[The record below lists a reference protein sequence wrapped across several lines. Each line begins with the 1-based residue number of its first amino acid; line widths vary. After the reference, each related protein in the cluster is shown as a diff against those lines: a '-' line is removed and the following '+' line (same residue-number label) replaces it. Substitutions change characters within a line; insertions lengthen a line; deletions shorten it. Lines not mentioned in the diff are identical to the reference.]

1 MVRICSIDGCE
12 LKHKAK
18 GFCNHHYQK
27 NKTYGNPLYV
37 VIKNCSIDDCDL
49 KHFAKGLCQV
59 HYNKKYQSENKDKL
73 REYDHS
79 QKRKDQRKINRNKPE
94 NKAKVKSRHSTPA
107 YRKSE
112 KERQQRPENIVKEK
126 IRNATPKRLEQQKAK
141 KILEA
146 ILRLNVLVG
155 YSKRLSNSDVPC
167 CNCCGENTAVEFLA
181 IDHIAGKKQMDS
193 IPELVKI
200 GYSSK
205 LKGRKFLNWITDND
219 FPMGIQILCHNCNVA
234 KGIYGKCPHEK

>member
-1 MVRICSIDGCE
+1 MVRICSVEDCGLE
-12 LKHKAK
+12 HHAK
-18 GFCNHHYQK
+18 GFCQIHYRK
-27 NKTYGNPLYV
+27 NKTYGNPLHDKSR
-37 VIKNCSIDDCDL
+37 ICSFDGCEV
-49 KHFAKGLCQV
+49 KHFGVGLCQK
-59 HYNKKYQSENKDKL
+59 HYNQKYQMDNKEKL

-79 QKRKDQRKINRNKPE
+79 QKRKDQRKINRDKPE
-94 NKAKVKSRHSTPA
+94 NKAKVKLRHSTTA
-107 YRKSE
+107 YRTSE

-219 FPMGIQILCHNCNVA
+219 FPDGIQILCHNCNVA
-234 KGIYGKCPHEK
+234 KGLYGKCPHNE